1 MSGETLRAA
10 ETGLQA
16 QLAAEFGELQESLAA
31 WTAGEE
37 EAPPDLDRRLETV
50 AGVAEFGGAHRA
62 ALIAR
67 GLADAWRLLPA
78 GSEPGSEALPGAVV
92 EDLAAASLGLV
103 AESARIR
110 PLVPGDEDR
119 ARLRQALQALMVRWL
134 KGEARARRRL
144 PDLLVRVAA
153 AEPPETAHRHLFQ
166 LAAEAAATQA
176 LEPPLLGR
184 LERYLGQRLQ
194 GVAGTPPLDLLAA
207 VLARISPRSTES
219 VSPAREVR
227 TLLERELTA
236 LREGLEAYHAGGGDW
251 ATIIAPLPRIAATFQ
266 LRGAPELG
274 RRLRQEGASDPPAL
288 ANLLVAA
295 EQVLAGSEEGEALAA
310 VDGES
315 REPVS
320 GGGKAPL
327 TQLAEEGVAVAA
339 DAGEALATE
348 AEADAAELAAL
359 GAGLRLPGWEA
370 ESEAAAILARAAG
383 AVLTEEARAA
393 AAEVAA
399 WLEAALL
406 ARAAGEAADPA
417 AGRRYV
423 AALAPMLPA
432 APETTPELEES
443 DAAVEPDP
451 VGDGPAGS
459 DGTGPDPE
467 LAAIFREEF
476 TGIITQLE
484 EQLAAWERDLHDGR
498 ALSEVRRA
506 FHTLKGSGR
515 VAGVES
521 VAEFAWYFE
530 DLLNRL
536 LSGKQE
542 VAPVHRSLVAAA
554 TSHLPAAMARVERGE
569 AELDEAL
576 CDLMERARRAAE
588 GEVVTAPGEGEGTAS
603 AAPDRDID
611 SESESESES
620 EEAPP
625 SPPEVGAAAGVEPS
639 VDEELVATFR
649 RELVGH
655 LETLRG
661 AARRLREDPADP
673 APIPELERGLHT
685 LRGNARLVGLVAVA
699 TFLQQLEPV
708 VAEYRGQEAP
718 PGLPPL
724 LEETARRVE
733 ESART
738 LPHPDPELAGIES
751 LEARL
756 AELALPA
763 STAPDPELVAVFL
776 EEGEEQLEALARE
789 VRALEQDPAGEVD
802 YGALQ
807 RTLHTLK
814 GSARTAGA
822 DGVGELAHAA
832 ETLTGALDRGEI
844 PQAEAGGPHLRAVIG
859 RFEAMFAALQQG
871 ENPAAPDLVDRTQRL
886 AGGEVAAAVRDD
898 AGHGTGGAGDAGQR
912 VRLPAAE
919 LERLSAAASEVGA
932 QGARLRQHLG
942 RWRGGLEE
950 VDRVI
955 ERVREQIR
963 RLDMETEAQI
973 QARREELGSASSDFD
988 PLEMDR
994 FSNLQTLSRGLGESL
1009 SDLEAL
1015 RASLGEALRHAE
1027 ADETRQRRAEQSV
1040 REGLA
1045 RARVVPFSSRVPQLR
1060 HLVQRQATAG
1070 ERQVELSVAGGDLA
1084 LDRSLL
1090 GRLVGPL
1097 EHLLR
1102 NAVIHG
1108 IEAPEA
1114 RLAAGKAETGR
1125 IDLAISREGSELRLT
1140 VSDDGA
1146 GLDPEAV
1153 AEAARER
1160 GEIGPDEA
1168 VTPARAA
1175 RLILESGLTTRQNLD
1190 QDAGRG
1196 VGLDAVNSEV
1206 KQLGGS
1212 LEVTSTPGTG
1222 TRFRLRLSLDI
1233 ALQRVL
1239 FLRAG
1244 DHVYAVPMADVGGVG
1259 QLPAERVAQAE
1270 AAGQGLDWSG
1280 ERRILRHLDDL
1291 VGLPRPQS
1299 PGERVTLVRVEDDPP
1314 LAVVAEALEGQGEVV
1329 VRAGGPQVAALPGV
1343 TGATVLDDGRVAPLL
1358 DLRELEAVPREAA
1371 RDVRPLAL
1379 VVDDSITVR
1388 RVTGRLLDRHGWRV
1402 ASARD
1407 GVEALE
1413 AVEEEPPAVVLLDIE
1428 MPRMDGFELL
1438 GRLRERADGG
1448 PPVVMITSRSGDKHR
1463 QRAEA
1468 LGVSAYLGKPW
1479 QEEELLTTLAEAAHG
1494 DD

>member
-10 ETGLQA
+10 ETALQG

-31 WTAGEE
+31 WTAGEA
-37 EAPPDLDRRLETV
+37 EAPSDLARRLETV

-67 GLADAWRLLPA
+67 GLAGAWRLLPA
-78 GSEPGSEALPGAVV
+78 GSEPGSEALPGPVV

-134 KGEARARRRL
+134 KGEARARQRL

-153 AEPPETAHRHLFQ
+153 QEPPETAHRHLFQ
-166 LAAEAAATQA
+166 LAAEAAATEA
-176 LEPPLLGR
+176 LEPALLGR
-184 LERYLGQRLQ
+184 LERHLGKRAQ
-194 GVAGTPPLDLLAA
+194 GEADSPPLDLLAA
-207 VLARISPRSTES
+207 ILARVSPRPTES
-219 VSPAREVR
+219 VSPAGTIRS
-227 TLLERELTA
+227 LLEKELTG

-251 ATIIAPLPRIAATFQ
+251 EAVIAALPRIAATFQ

-274 RRLRQEGASDPPAL
+274 RRLREEGAADPRAL

-295 EQVLAGSEEGEALAA
+295 EQVLAGSDEGEALAA
-310 VDGES
+310 VDGEGH
-315 REPVS
+315 EPVA

-327 TQLAEEGVAVAA
+327 AQLAEEGAAVAA
-339 DAGEALATE
+339 TAGEALAEGEEPGTS
-348 AEADAAELAAL
+348 ELEAL
-359 GAGLRLPGWEA
+359 GGGLRLPGWEA
-370 ESEAAAILARAAG
+370 ESEAASALARAA
-383 AVLTEEARAA
+383 AVTSELPGEVRAA

-406 ARAAGEAADPA
+406 ARAAGEVPDPA
-417 AGRRYV
+417 AGRAYIT
-423 AALAPMLPA
+423 ALTSALPSAP
-432 APETTPELEES
+432 APSPPPDLEEVI
-443 DAAVEPDP
+443 AAVEPDP
-451 VGDGPAGS
+451 AEDDPAGES
-459 DGTGPDPE
+459 GDPAAPDPE

-476 TGIITQLE
+476 AGIIAELE
-484 EQLAAWERDLHDGR
+484 EQLAAWQGDLHDET
-498 ALSEVRRA
+498 ALGEVRRA

-515 VAGVES
+515 VAGAEG
-521 VAEFAWYFE
+521 VAEFAWRLE
-530 DLLNRL
+530 DLLNRIL
-536 LSGKQE
+536 AGRLA
-542 VAPVHRSLVAAA
+542 VASVHRSLVAAA
-554 TSHLPAAMARVERGE
+554 TDHLPAAMDRLEQGE
-569 AELDEAL
+569 PELDEAMR
-576 CDLMERARRAAE
+576 DLMGRAGRAAE
-588 GEVVTAPGEGEGTAS
+588 GEAVTAPDPEPEPEPETTREPESVSDPPPAGRTA
-603 AAPDRDID
+603 PT
-611 SESESESES
+611 
-620 EEAPP
+620 
-625 SPPEVGAAAGVEPS
+625 
-639 VDEELVATFR
+639 VDDELVATFR
-649 RELVGH
+649 RELTGH

-661 AARRLREDPADP
+661 TARRLREDPANP
-673 APIPELERGLHT
+673 GSVPELVRGLHT
-685 LRGNARLVGLVAVA
+685 LRGNARLVGLVGVA
-699 TFLQQLEPV
+699 SFLQQLEPV
-708 VAEYRGQEAP
+708 VAEYRGREAP
-718 PGLPPL
+718 PGLPSL
-724 LEETARRVE
+724 LEETAERVE
-733 ESART
+733 EAARA
-738 LPHPDPELAGIES
+738 LPAPTPDLPGVEA
-751 LEARL
+751 LEAQL
-756 AELALPA
+756 AELAVPVGAAL
-763 STAPDPELVAVFL
+763 DPELVAVFL
-776 EEGEEQLEALARE
+776 EEAEEQLAALAAQ
-789 VRALEQDPAGEVD
+789 VRALEQAPAEAVDPA
-802 YGALQ
+802 ALQ

-822 DGVGELAHAA
+822 EGVGELAHAA
-832 ETLTGALDRGEI
+832 EAL
-844 PQAEAGGPHLRAVIG
+844 AEALARGDIPLAEVGAPHLRAVLG

-871 ENPAAPDLVDRTQRL
+871 ENPAAPELVDRTQRL
-886 AGGEVAAAVRDD
+886 AGGEVAAAVRDA
-898 AGHGTGGAGDAGQR
+898 AGCGAGGGGDDGQR

-919 LERLSAAASEVGA
+919 LERLSAAAGEVGA
-932 QGARLRQHLG
+932 QGARMRQHLG

-955 ERVREQIR
+955 ERVRDQIR

-973 QARREELGSASSDFD
+973 QARREELGAASSEFD

-1015 RASLGEALRHAE
+1015 RASLGEELRHAE

-1070 ERQVELSVAGGDLA
+1070 ERQVELSVEGGDLA

-1108 IEAPEA
+1108 IEAPED
-1114 RLAAGKAETGR
+1114 RLAAGKAATGR

-1153 AEAARER
+1153 AAAARER
-1160 GEIGPDEA
+1160 GELEPGET

-1175 RLILESGLTTRQNLD
+1175 RLILAPGLTTRQNVD

-1222 TRFRLRLSLDI
+1222 TRFRLRVSLDI

-1244 DHVYAVPMADVGGVG
+1244 SHVYAVPMSDVGGVG
-1259 QLPAERVAQAE
+1259 QIPAERLAQVE
-1270 AAGQGLDWSG
+1270 AAGEGLDWAG
-1280 ERRILRHLDDL
+1280 ERRTLRHLHDL

-1299 PGERVTLVRVEDDPP
+1299 PGERVTLVLIEGESP

-1358 DLRELEAVPREAA
+1358 DLRELEAAPREAS
-1371 RDVRPLAL
+1371 RDVRRLAL

-1402 ASARD
+1402 AHARD

-1413 AVEEEPPAVVLLDIE
+1413 EVEQERPAVVLLDIE

-1468 LGVSAYLGKPW
+1468 LGVNAYLGKPW

-1494 DD
+1494 DE

>member
-10 ETGLQA
+10 ETALQG
-16 QLAAEFGELQESLAA
+16 QLAAEFGELQEALAA

-37 EAPPDLDRRLETV
+37 AAPADLVRRLETV
-50 AGVAEFGGAHRA
+50 AGVAEFGGADRA

-67 GLADAWRLLPA
+67 GLADAWQLLPA
-78 GSEPGSEALPGAVV
+78 RAEPGSDPLPEAVV
-92 EDLAAASLGLV
+92 EDLAAASLGLLAEPARTRSPV
-103 AESARIR
+103 A
-110 PLVPGDEDR
+110 GDEDR
-119 ARLRQALQALMVRWL
+119 SRLRQALQALMVRWL
-134 KGEARARRRL
+134 KGEARARQRL
-144 PDLLVRVAA
+144 PDLLARVAA
-153 AEPPETAHRHLFQ
+153 TEPPDTAHRRLFQ
-166 LAAEAAATQA
+166 LAAEAAAA
-176 LEPPLLGR
+176 DGLEPALLGR
-184 LERYLGQRLQ
+184 LERHLGARVQ
-194 GVAGTPPLDLLAA
+194 GEARWPPLDLLAA
-207 VLARISPRSTES
+207 ILARVAPRPTES
-219 VSPAREVR
+219 VSPAGEVR
-227 TLLERELTA
+227 SLLEKELTG

-251 ATIIAPLPRIAATFQ
+251 EAVIGALPRIAATFQ
-266 LRGAPELG
+266 LRGEAELG
-274 RRLRQEGASDPPAL
+274 RRLREEGAADPRAL

-295 EQVLAGSEEGEALAA
+295 EQVLAGSGEDEALAA
-310 VDGES
+310 VDGEGHQ
-315 REPVS
+315 PAP

-327 TQLAEEGVAVAA
+327 AQLAEEGAAVAA
-339 DAGEALATE
+339 AAGEALAE
-348 AEADAAELAAL
+348 GEGAETAELAAL
-359 GAGLRLPGWEA
+359 GAGLHLPAWET
-370 ESEAAAILARAAG
+370 ESEAATALARAAG
-383 AVLTEEARAA
+383 AEAVLSGEARSAA
-393 AAEVAA
+393 TEVAA

-406 ARAAGEAADPA
+406 ARTAGEIPDPA
-417 AGRRYV
+417 AGRTYIETLGS
-423 AALAPMLPA
+423 ALPSAPA
-432 APETTPELEES
+432 EAPDLQEVI
-443 DAAVEPDP
+443 AAVEPEPAADDASSAAGDSGDP
-451 VGDGPAGS
+451 AA
-459 DGTGPDPE
+459 PDPE

-476 TGIITQLE
+476 AGIIAELE
-484 EQLAAWERDLHDGR
+484 EQLAAWERDLHDDT
-498 ALSEVRRA
+498 ALGEVRRA

-515 VAGVES
+515 VAGAEG
-521 VAEFAWYFE
+521 VAEFAWCLE

-536 LSGKQE
+536 LSGRLA
-542 VAPVHRSLVAAA
+542 VAPVHRSLVATAA
-554 TSHLPAAMARVERGE
+554 ARLPAAMDRLERGE

-576 CDLMERARRAAE
+576 RDLMERAGRAAE
-588 GEVVTAPGEGEGTAS
+588 GEAVAVP
-603 AAPDRDID
+603 
-611 SESESESES
+611 ESEPE
-620 EEAPP
+620 
-625 SPPEVGAAAGVEPS
+625 SPPEPAGGPVPA

-649 RELVGH
+649 RELAGH

-661 AARRLREDPADP
+661 TARRLREDPSDP
-673 APIPELERGLHT
+673 GPIPALERGLHT
-685 LRGNARLVGLVAVA
+685 LRGNARLVGLVGVA
-699 TFLQQLEPV
+699 NFLQRLEPV
-708 VAEYRGQEAP
+708 VAEYHGREVP

-733 ESART
+733 EAAGE
-738 LPHPDPELAGIES
+738 LPAPTPELAGVEA
-751 LEARL
+751 LEAQL
-756 AELALPA
+756 AELGALAVRDDP
-763 STAPDPELVAVFL
+763 APDPELIAVFL
-776 EEGEEQLEALARE
+776 EEAEEQLAAFAEQ
-789 VRALEQDPAGEVD
+789 VRALEQAPAEGADPA
-802 YGALQ
+802 ALQ

-822 DGVGELAHAA
+822 EGVGDLAHAA
-832 ETLTGALDRGEI
+832 ESL
-844 PQAEAGGPHLRAVIG
+844 AEAVARGDIPPDEVGGPHLRALLG
-859 RFEAMFAALQQG
+859 RFEAMLAALQQG
-871 ENPAAPDLVDRTQRL
+871 ENPGAPELVERTRRL
-886 AGGEVAAAVRDD
+886 AGGEVAAAVRDEAD
-898 AGHGTGGAGDAGQR
+898 RGAGGVGDDGQR

-955 ERVREQIR
+955 ERVRDQIR

-973 QARREELGSASSDFD
+973 QARREELGAASSEFD

-1015 RASLGEALRHAE
+1015 RASLGEEVRHAE
-1027 ADETRQRRAEQSV
+1027 ADESRQRRAEQSV

-1045 RARVVPFSSRVPQLR
+1045 RARVVPFSSRVPRLR
-1060 HLVQRQATAG
+1060 HLVQRQTEAG
-1070 ERQVELSVAGGDLA
+1070 ERQVELSVEGGDLA

-1108 IEAPEA
+1108 IETPDA
-1114 RLAAGKAETGR
+1114 RRAAGKPATGR
-1125 IDLAISREGSELRLT
+1125 IALALGREGSELRVT

-1146 GLDPEAV
+1146 GLDPDAV
-1153 AEAARER
+1153 AAAARER
-1160 GEIGPDEA
+1160 GELEPGET

-1175 RLILESGLTTRQNLD
+1175 RLILAPGLTTRQRVD

-1196 VGLDAVNSEV
+1196 VGLDAVNTEV

-1212 LEVTSTPGTG
+1212 LEVNTTPGQG

-1244 DHVYAVPMADVGGVG
+1244 DHVYAVPMDDVGGVG
-1259 QLPAERVAQAE
+1259 QLPTERLAEAE
-1270 AAGQGLDWSG
+1270 AAGEGLDWAG
-1280 ERRILRHLDDL
+1280 ERRALRHLHDL
-1291 VGLPRPQS
+1291 VGVPRP
-1299 PGERVTLVRVEDDPP
+1299 PAVGERGTVVLIEGESP

-1358 DLRELEAVPREAA
+1358 DLRELEAAPREAA

-1402 ASARD
+1402 AHARD

-1413 AVEEEPPAVVLLDIE
+1413 VVEEEWPAVVLLDIE

-1479 QEEELLTTLAEAAHG
+1479 QEEELLTTLTEAARG
-1494 DD
+1494 DG